1 MHMFSDD
8 KLADRAF
15 AIGLKG
21 VVVFVLFFFSGFLI
35 SKLPNLSFFQSFE
48 SRTFQAL
55 LIVLPTFLAV
65 ILYSLLSIC
74 LIEKN
79 IEEPK
84 ELFNPVMRIIVSVI
98 LLIILLLVSSNIKS
112 FLHRTFSEET
122 VNVTIFA
129 IMTSLVFT
137 IIESMEKKE
146 IESIIFILLSLPLST
161 LFMIFISKGVVTLV
175 RRNSGGQLADSLG
188 NALLWMFALLINI
201 LLSFLFDSFAQKVR
215 TEKTM
220 N

>member
-1 MHMFSDD
+1 MHMFSKDT
-8 KLADRAF
+8 LVNRVF
-15 AIGLKG
+15 TIGLKG
-21 VVVFVLFFFSGFLI
+21 SVVFVLFFFSGFLI

-48 SRTFQAL
+48 SRTVQAL

-65 ILYSLLSIC
+65 ILYSFLSVC
-74 LIEKN
+74 LIERN

-98 LLIILLLVSSNIKS
+98 LLIILLLASSNVKS
-112 FLHRTFSEET
+112 FLRRTFSEET

-146 IESIIFILLSLPLST
+146 IELIIFILLSLPLST

-188 NALLWMFALLINI
+188 NAFLWTIALLISI
-201 LLSFLFDSFAQKVR
+201 LLSYLFNRFAQKVR

-220 N
+220 D